1 MFARAPALPYP
12 VTAMQLLIQTIV
24 DGLLVGGLYVT
35 ISIGFSL
42 AFGVLDVVDFA
53 VGEWVML
60 GAFAGVGARSWL
72 GIDPIAFLPA
82 VFVIFAI
89 AGSLVAPLIYRVRTS
104 HYARPALMA
113 LAFTFGIATLAR
125 GAMLTGVGFDPRTV
139 DTDIVKGTL
148 MLGGIHMPW
157 LRLAGF
163 LFAIIATG
171 LFIAFLFLTRTG
183 LAVRATAQSKQFAS
197 LMGVDVKRISGL
209 VYALYAGLTA
219 MAGVLIGAI
228 YSITAQVGPEYT
240 LLAFFVVVL
249 AGLGS
254 VGGVLIAGL
263 FLGILQALVTVYV
276 GADYTLAVVFVVLF
290 AVLLISPR
298 GLLRRGL
305 AA

>member
-1 MFARAPALPYP
+1 MH
-12 VTAMQLLIQTIV
+12 LLIQTIV
-24 DGLLVGGLYVT
+24 NGLLVGGLYVT

-60 GAFAGVGARSWL
+60 GAFVGVGSRSWL

-82 VFVIFAI
+82 VFIVFA
-89 AGSLVAPLIYRVRTS
+89 LVGALIAPLIYRVRTS
-104 HYARPALMA
+104 RYARPALMA

-125 GAMLTGVGFDPRTV
+125 GSMLTAVGFDPRTV
-139 DTDIVKGTL
+139 NTDIVSGTVAV
-148 MLGGIHMPW
+148 GGIQMPW

-163 LFAIIATG
+163 IFALVSTG

-183 LAVRATAQSKQFAS
+183 LAVRATAQSKEYAG
-197 LMGVDVKRISGL
+197 LMGVDVKRVSTL
-209 VYALYAGLTA
+209 VYSIYAGLTG
-219 MAGVLIGAI
+219 MAGVIIGAI
-228 YSITAQVGPEYT
+228 YSITAQVGPQYT

-263 FLGILQALVTVYV
+263 FLGVLQAIVTVYI
-276 GADYTLAVVFVVLF
+276 GANYTLAVVFGVLF
-290 AVLLISPR
+290 AVLLVSPR

>member
-1 MFARAPALPYP
+1 
-12 VTAMQLLIQTIV
+12 MQLLIQTIV
-24 DGLLVGGLYVT
+24 DGVLVGGLYVT
-35 ISIGFSL
+35 ISVGFSL

-60 GAFAGVGARSWL
+60 GAFAGVGARAWL

-82 VFVIFAI
+82 VFVIFALV
-89 AGSLVAPLIYRVRTS
+89 GRLVAPLIYHVRTS

-113 LAFTFGIATLAR
+113 LAFTFGLGTFAR

-139 DTDIVKGTL
+139 TTGIVKGTL
-148 MLGGIHMPW
+148 LLGGVRMPW

-163 LFAIIATG
+163 LFALVATG
-171 LFIAFLFLTRTG
+171 AFIAFLFFTRRG
-183 LAVRATAQSKQFAS
+183 LAVRATAQNKQYAS
-197 LMGVDVKRISGL
+197 LMGVDVKRVSSL

-228 YSITAQVGPEYT
+228 YSMTAQAGPEYT

-249 AGLGS
+249 GGLGS
-254 VGGVLIAGL
+254 IGGVLIAGL
-263 FLGILQALVTVYV
+263 FLGVLQALVTVYV
-276 GADYTLAVVFVVLF
+276 DADYTLAVVFVVLF

-298 GLLRRGL
+298 GILRRGL
-305 AA
+305 ST

>member
-1 MFARAPALPYP
+1 MS
-12 VTAMQLLIQTIV
+12 LLIQTVV

-42 AFGVLDVVDFA
+42 AFGILDVVDFA

-60 GAFAGVGARSWL
+60 GAFAGVGARVWL
-72 GIDPIAFLPA
+72 GIDPIAFLPG
-82 VFVIFAI
+82 VFIIFAVI
-89 AGSLVAPLIYRVRTS
+89 GGLIAPLIYRVRTS
-104 HYARPALMA
+104 RYARPALMA

-125 GAMLTGVGFDPRTV
+125 GAMLSGVGFDPRTV
-139 DTDIVKGTL
+139 ETDIVQGTL
-148 MLGGIHMPW
+148 VIGGIHMPW

-163 LFAIIATG
+163 IFAIVATA
-171 LFIAFLFLTRTG
+171 LFLAFLYLTRTG
-183 LAVRATAQSKQFAS
+183 LAIRAAAQNKKFAG
-197 LMGVDVKRISGL
+197 LMGVDVKRLSSL

-228 YSITAQVGPEYT
+228 YSMTAQIGPQYT

-254 VGGVLIAGL
+254 VEGVLVAGL
-263 FLGILQALVTVYV
+263 FLGILQALVAVYV
-276 GADYTLAVVFVVLF
+276 GADYTLGVVFLVLF
-290 AVLLISPR
+290 AVLIISPR

>member
-1 MFARAPALPYP
+1 MH
-12 VTAMQLLIQTIV
+12 LLIQTIV

-60 GAFAGVGARSWL
+60 GAFMGVASRSWF

-82 VFVIFAI
+82 VFVIFALVG
-89 AGSLVAPLIYRVRTS
+89 ALVAPLIYRVRTS
-104 HYARPALMA
+104 RYARPALMA
-113 LAFTFGIATLAR
+113 LAFTFGLATLAR

-139 DTDIVKGTL
+139 NTDIVSGTVVV
-148 MLGGIHMPW
+148 GGIDLPW

-163 LFAIIATG
+163 VFAIAATG
-171 LFIAFLFLTRTG
+171 LFVAFLFLTRTG
-183 LAVRATAQSKQFAS
+183 LAVRATAQNKQYAG
-197 LMGVDVKRISGL
+197 LMGVNVKRVSAI
-209 VYALYAGLTA
+209 VYAMYAGLTA
-219 MAGVLIGAI
+219 MAGVIIGAI
-228 YSITAQVGPEYT
+228 YSITAQSGPQYT

-254 VGGVLIAGL
+254 IGGVLLAGL
-263 FLGILQALVTVYV
+263 VLGVVQAVVTVYI
-276 GADYTLAVVFVVLF
+276 GADYTLAIVFGVLF
-290 AVLLISPR
+290 GVLLVSPR